1 MSNCNDHDDEA
12 EQSRAFEQQRS
23 KLHIVR
29 AALECIYDWSAA
41 QTVVGWLE
49 ARRPLVGLK

>member
-1 MSNCNDHDDEA
+1 MTMMMK
-12 EQSRAFEQQRS
+12 QSRAFEQQRS

-29 AALECIYDWSAA
+29 AVLECIYDWSAT

-49 ARRPLVGLK
+49 ARRPVVGFEV